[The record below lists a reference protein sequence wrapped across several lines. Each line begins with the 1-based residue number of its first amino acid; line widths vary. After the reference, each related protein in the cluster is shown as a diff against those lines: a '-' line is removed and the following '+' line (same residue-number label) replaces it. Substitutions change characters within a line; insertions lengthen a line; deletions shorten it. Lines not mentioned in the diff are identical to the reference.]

1 MDFMIPA
8 CRWPKKDGPPEIYPK
23 FRATTSKDL
32 MTRGG
37 DFYAVWNEQKGLW
50 STSQNDLIEMIDGE
64 LYSYKNEHPDLS
76 NARVMTLEDTDTKM
90 IDKWRHYVTKQL
102 PEDHYTPLDEKIIF
116 QNSPVCREDY
126 ASKRLPYALEEG
138 DTSAYDELMNT
149 LYSPGER
156 HKIEWAI
163 GSVVS
168 GDSKYIQKFLVF
180 YGSAGTGKSTVLNII
195 QQLFDGYYTTFDAR
209 SLGSGTDAF
218 ALEQFKKNPLVAI
231 QHDGDLSRIE
241 DNTRLNSVVSH
252 EEMNVNEKFKSQ
264 YSARFKAMLFMG
276 TNRPVKITDSKSGI
290 IRRLID
296 VSPTENKL
304 PIKRYRQV
312 TEQIKFELGAIAWHC
327 LQVYEAD
334 KYAYE
339 DYIPKSMIG
348 ATNDFYNFVEEQMDD
363 YMVADETTLEMAW
376 TEYKKFCNDANIPY
390 PYKRT
395 VFKEELKN
403 YFKTFEDRGRD
414 RHGKQQR
421 NLYKGFR
428 VEKFW
433 PEERKEEAKQ
443 EEQGWLIF
451 DSADSILDKEC
462 AELPAQYAN
471 ADEKPSFK
479 WENVNTV
486 LGDLNTAKMHYL
498 LLPEEHIVIDFDL
511 KDENGKKSLQKNI
524 EAASKWPKTYAEI
537 SKGGSGVH
545 LHYIYK
551 GDPKR
556 LSRIYDDNIEI
567 KVFTGY
573 SSLRRKLT
581 RCMNNPIASI
591 NSGLPLKEEGNKVVN
606 IQTVQNEARMVN
618 IIKKCLKKEYDT
630 MPSTKQNIDFIYYL
644 LEDAYNS
651 GIHYDVS
658 PMRKYIAA
666 FALNSSNNAQYCN
679 RMVSRMRFKSEEPS
693 ECLDATDETLIFF
706 DVEVFPN
713 LLVIVY
719 KPEGKN
725 CVTMINP
732 DKEDVK
738 KLLTHRLIGFNNRE
752 YDNHILY
759 AYAYHD
765 YTLFGLY
772 KLSKAIIAGDKNAKF
787 NEAKNAS
794 YTDIYDFSSRK
805 QSLKKWE
812 IEMRIHH
819 QELGLPWDDP
829 VPESLWKKVAEYCV
843 NDVIATEELFHYLE
857 GDWTAR
863 KILADLAA

>member
-1 MDFMIPA
+1 MDFMNPT
-8 CRWPKKDGPPEIYPK
+8 CRWPKKDAPPEIYPK
-23 FRATTSKDL
+23 FRATISKDL

-37 DFYAVWNEQKGLW
+37 DFYAVWDEKKGLW
-50 STSQNDLIEMIDGE
+50 STSQNDVIHLIDQE
-64 LYSYKNEHPDLS
+64 LYRYKDEHPDLS
-76 NARVMTLEDTDTKM
+76 MARVLTLEDGDTKM

-102 PEDHYTPLDEKIIF
+102 PFDHYIPLDEKLVF
-116 QNSPVCREDY
+116 QNSPVNREDY
-126 ASKRLPYALEEG
+126 ASKRLPYALQEG
-138 DTSAYDELMNT
+138 DISAYDELMST
-149 LYSPGER
+149 LYSPSER

-168 GDSKYIQKFLVF
+168 GDSKFIQKFLVF

-195 QQLFDGYYTTFDAR
+195 QQLFDGYYTMFDAKA
-209 SLGSGTDAF
+209 LGSGSDAF

-296 VSPTENKL
+296 VSPTEKKL
-304 PIKRYRQV
+304 PIRRYRQV

-327 LQVYEAD
+327 LKVYEED
-334 KYAYE
+334 RYAYE

-348 ATNDFYNFVEEQMDD
+348 ATNDFYNFMEEQFDE
-363 YMVADETTLEMAW
+363 YSTTDETTLNMAW
-376 TEYKKFCNDANIPY
+376 TDYKRFCDDAKIPY
-390 PYKRT
+390 PYKKT

-403 YFKTFEDRGRD
+403 YFNTFADRGRD
-414 RHGKQQR
+414 KNGIQQK
-421 NLYKGFR
+421 NIYKGFR
-428 VEKFW
+428 IEKFW
-433 PEERKEEAKQ
+433 PEDKKEETEDEAS
-443 EEQGWLIF
+443 GWLIF
-451 DSADSILDKEC
+451 DSATSILDTEC
-462 AELPAQYAN
+462 ADLPAQYATK
-471 ADEKPSFK
+471 DEKPAFK
-479 WENVNTV
+479 WENVETC
-486 LGDLNTAKMHYL
+486 LADLDTTKVHYL
-498 LLPEEHIVIDFDL
+498 LLPENHIVIDFDL
-511 KDENGKKSLQKNI
+511 KENGKKSLQKNI

-537 SKGGSGVH
+537 SKGGGGVH

-556 LSRIYDDNIEI
+556 LSRIYDDSIEI

-581 RCMNNPIASI
+581 RCMNNPIAFIS
-591 NSGLPLKEEGNKVVN
+591 SGLPLKEEGNKVVN
-606 IQTVQNEARMVN
+606 FAAVQNEGRLTN

-630 MPSTKQNIDFIYYL
+630 MPSTKQNIDFIYKL

-651 GIHYDVS
+651 GVHYDVS
-658 PMRKYIAA
+658 SLRQFVAA
-666 FALNSSNNAQYCN
+666 FALKSTNNAQYCN
-679 RMVSRMRFKSEEPS
+679 RMVARMRFKSEEPS
-693 ECLDATDETLIFF
+693 ECVDASDETLVFF

-713 LLVIVY
+713 LFVVVY
-719 KPEGKN
+719 KPEGKQP
-725 CVTMINP
+725 VTMINP
-732 DKEDVK
+732 DPEDVK
-738 KLLTHRLIGFNNRE
+738 KLMKRRLIGFNNRE

-759 AYAYHD
+759 AYAFKN
-765 YTLFGLY
+765 YTLQGLY
-772 KLSKAIIAGDKNAKF
+772 RLSKAIIAGEKNAKF
-787 NEAKNAS
+787 SEAKNVS
-794 YTDIYDFSSRK
+794 YTDIYDFSSNK

-812 IEMRIHH
+812 IEMRVHH

-829 VPESLWKKVAEYCV
+829 VDESLWKKVAEYCA

-863 KILADLAA
+863 QILAELAA

>member
-1 MDFMIPA
+1 MDFMNPS

-23 FRATTSKDL
+23 FRATVSKDL
-32 MTRGG
+32 MVRGG
-37 DFYAVWNEQKGLW
+37 DFYAVWDEQKGLW
-50 STSQNDLIEMIDGE
+50 STSQNDLIDMIDRE
-64 LYSYKNEHPDLS
+64 LYSYKDAHPEFS
-76 NARVMTLEDTDTKM
+76 NARVLTLEDTDTKM
-90 IDKWRHYVTKQL
+90 IDKWRHYITKQL

-138 DTSAYDELMNT
+138 DISAYDELMST
-149 LYSPGER
+149 LYSPAER

-163 GSVVS
+163 GSVVC
-168 GDSKYIQKFLVF
+168 GDSKFIQKFLVF

-195 QQLFDGYYTTFDAR
+195 QQLFDGYYTTFDAK
-209 SLGSGTDAF
+209 SLGSGSDAF

-296 VSPTENKL
+296 VSPTEKKL

-327 LQVYEAD
+327 LKVYEED

-348 ATNDFYNFVEEQMDD
+348 ATNDFYNFMEEQFDD
-363 YMVADETTLEMAW
+363 YMKADEVTLNMAW
-376 TEYKKFCNDANIPY
+376 TEYKRFCDDAKIPY
-390 PYKRT
+390 PYKKT

-403 YFKTFEDRGRD
+403 YFKTFNDRGRD
-414 RHGKQQR
+414 RNGKEQYNIYR
-421 NLYKGFR
+421 GFR
-428 VEKFW
+428 IEKFW
-433 PEERKEEAKQ
+433 PEEKKEEAK
-443 EEQGWLIF
+443 EEESGWLIF
-451 DSADSILDKEC
+451 DSATSIFDTEC
-462 AELPAQYAN
+462 ADLPAQYAN
-471 ADEKPSFK
+471 ADEKPSYK
-479 WENVNTV
+479 WENVEIS
-486 LGDLNTAKMHYL
+486 LADLDTTKVHYV
-498 LLPEEHIVIDFDL
+498 LLPENHIVIDFDL
-511 KDENGKKSLQKNI
+511 KENGKKSLQKNI

-537 SKGGSGVH
+537 SKGGAGVH

-556 LSRIYDDNIEI
+556 LSRIYDENIEI

-581 RCMNNPIASI
+581 RCMNNPIAHIS
-591 NSGLPLKEEGNKVVN
+591 SGLPLKEEGNKVVN
-606 IQTVQNEARMVN
+606 FNAVKNEAMLTS

-630 MPSTKQNIDFIYYL
+630 MPSTKQNIDFICKL
-644 LEDAYNS
+644 LDDAYNS
-651 GIHYDVS
+651 GAHYDVTTLR
-658 PMRKYIAA
+658 PFVAA
-666 FALNSSNNAQYCN
+666 FALNSTNNAQYCN

-693 ECLDATDETLIFF
+693 ECTDSDDETLIFF

-713 LLVIVY
+713 LLVVVY
-719 KPEGKN
+719 KPEGKKP
-725 CVTMINP
+725 VTMINP
-732 DKEDVK
+732 DPEEVKE
-738 KLLTHRLIGFNNRE
+738 LLKRRLIGFNNRE

-759 AYAYHD
+759 AYAYQG
-765 YTLFGLY
+765 YSLYGLY
-772 KLSKAIIAGDKNAKF
+772 KLSKAIIDNDRNAKF
-787 NEAKNAS
+787 SEAKNAS
-794 YTDIYDFSSRK
+794 YTDIFDFSSKK

-829 VPESLWKKVAEYCV
+829 VDESMWKKVAEYCA
-843 NDVIATEELFHYLE
+843 NDVIATEELFHYLD

-863 KILADLAA
+863 QILSDLAA